1 MLILCSNGLSSNKI
15 ITTLQEKLQGL
26 KKSVLV
32 VTADNEY
39 KERNY
44 HVKRCIEELMSLN
57 LCVDIF
63 DIDYQDVNLLSKYD
77 VIEFIGGNPFY
88 LLNSIKERKTEE
100 VIKQLAKEKVLIGW
114 SAAAFVFSPSLNLIN
129 IYSPEL
135 NFLNLKDLNGL
146 ALTNIEVL
154 PHYSNFIKRF
164 EKFEELCSN
173 YEKEKNINVIR
184 LNDGEAII
192 INDNEIEVIK

>member
-44 HVKRCIEELMSLN
+44 HVKRCIEELKSLN

-135 NFLNLKDLNGL
+135 NFLDLKDLNGL

>member
-15 ITTLQEKLQGL
+15 ITKLQEKLQGL

-44 HVKRCIEELMSLN
+44 HVKRCIEELKSLK

-88 LLNSIKERKTEE
+88 LLNSIKERKAEE

-114 SAAAFVFSPSLNLIN
+114 SAAAFVFSPSLNLVN

-192 INDNEIEVIK
+192 IDDNEIEVIK

>member
-44 HVKRCIEELMSLN
+44 HVKRCIEELKSLN

>member
-44 HVKRCIEELMSLN
+44 HVKRCIEELKSLN
-57 LCVDIF
+57 LSVDIF

>member
-44 HVKRCIEELMSLN
+44 HVKRCIEELKSLN
-57 LCVDIF
+57 LSVDIF

-100 VIKQLAKEKVLIGW
+100 VIKRLAKEKVLIGW

-173 YEKEKNINVIR
+173 YEKEKNVNVIR